1 MVESTPFDIKTHF
14 GNLKDPRY
22 KHSPPHDLLEII
34 TIALCAIICGAND
47 WVAVE
52 TWGQAKEEWLRQYLG
67 LPNGIPS
74 HDTFGRVFG
83 ALDPDEF
90 RHSFISW
97 VQSASQL
104 LLGEVVSV
112 DGKCLRHSYDKQQ
125 GQGAIHLVSAWAS
138 QARLV
143 LGQYKVDS
151 KSNEITAIPALLEL
165 LALKG
170 CIVTIDAMGC
180 QTNIAADIVDQE
192 ADYVLALKENQGTL
206 YDAVQT
212 LFTAGLTTEF
222 ADTSVDF
229 AQTTEKGHG
238 RIEIRR
244 CWAITDPA
252 IMADLDPKQRW
263 TGLKAVVMI
272 QTERRVGDQISRE
285 TRYYIASLVAEASR
299 FNQIIRLHWGIE
311 NKVHW
316 VLDVVFREDDCRVRQ
331 GHAAE
336 NFAILRHFA
345 LNLLR
350 HEETD
355 KRGTQTK
362 RLKAGWDNNYL
373 LSILT
378 SLT

>member
-1 MVESTPFDIKTHF
+1 MVETTPFDIKTHF

-34 TIALCAIICGAND
+34 IIALCAIICGAND
-47 WVAVE
+47 WAAVE
-52 TWGQAKEEWLRQYLG
+52 AWGQVKEEWLRQYLC

-90 RHSFISW
+90 RCSFISW
-97 VQSASQL
+97 VQSISQL
-104 LLGEVVSV
+104 LFGEVVSV

-125 GQGAIHLVSAWAS
+125 GKGAIYLVSAWAS

-180 QTNIAADIVDQE
+180 QTNIAADIVDQD

-206 YDAVQT
+206 YDAVQA
-212 LFTAGLTTEF
+212 LFAAGLTTEF
-222 ADTSVDF
+222 ANIPVDF

-252 IMADLDPKQRW
+252 IIADLDPKQRW
-263 TGLKAVVMI
+263 AGLSAVVMI
-272 QTERRVGDQISRE
+272 QTERQVGGQISRE
-285 TRYYIASLVAEASR
+285 TRYYIASLVAEAKR

-316 VLDVVFREDDCRVRQ
+316 VLDVVFREDDSRVRQ
-331 GHAAE
+331 DHAAE

-362 RLKAGWDNNYL
+362 RLRAGWDDKYL
-373 LSILT
+373 LSILA

>member
-1 MVESTPFDIKTHF
+1 MVEPFPFEIKTHF

-34 TIALCAIICGAND
+34 IIALCAIICGAND
-47 WVAVE
+47 WIAVE
-52 TWGQAKEEWLRQYLG
+52 AWGQAKEEWLRQYLR

-83 ALDPDEF
+83 ALDPEEF
-90 RHSFISW
+90 RRSFISW

-104 LLGEVVSV
+104 LWGEVVSV
-112 DGKCLRHSYDKQQ
+112 DGKCLRHSYDRQQ
-125 GQGAIHLVSAWAS
+125 GKGAIHLVSAWAS

-180 QTNIAADIVDQE
+180 QTNIATDIIDQD

-206 YDAVQT
+206 YKGVQS

-222 ADTSVDF
+222 ANIPVDF
-229 AQTTEKGHG
+229 AQSTEKGHG
-238 RIEIRR
+238 RLEIRR

-252 IMADLDPKQRW
+252 IIADLDPKQRW
-263 TGLKAVVMI
+263 AGLSAVVMI
-272 QTERRVGDQISRE
+272 QTEQRVGEQISRE
-285 TRYYIASLVAEASR
+285 TRYYIASLVVEAKR

-316 VLDVVFREDDCRVRQ
+316 VLDVVFREDDSRVRQ

-345 LNLLR
+345 LNLLH

-373 LSILT
+373 LKILT

>member
-1 MVESTPFDIKTHF
+1 MAEPTPFDIKTHF

-34 TIALCAIICGAND
+34 IIALCAIICGAND

-52 TWGQAKEEWLRQYLG
+52 AWGQAKEEWLRQYLR

-104 LLGEVVSV
+104 LFGEVVSV

-143 LGQYKVDS
+143 LGQFKVDS
-151 KSNEITAIPALLEL
+151 KSNEITAIPALLKL

-180 QTNIAADIVDQE
+180 QTNIATDIIDQN

-206 YDAVQT
+206 YDAVQA
-212 LFTAGLTTEF
+212 LFAAGLTTEF
-222 ADTSVDF
+222 ADISVDF

-244 CWAITDPA
+244 CWVITDPA
-252 IMADLDPKQRW
+252 IIANLDPKQRW
-263 TGLKAVVMI
+263 AGLSAVVMI
-272 QTERRVGDQISRE
+272 QTERQVEGQISRE
-285 TRYYIASLVAEASR
+285 TRYYIASLVAEAKR

-316 VLDVVFREDDCRVRQ
+316 VLDVVFREDDSRVRQ

-362 RLKAGWDNNYL
+362 RLRAGWDNKYL
-373 LSILT
+373 LEILT

>member
-1 MVESTPFDIKTHF
+1 MEEHSPFEIKKHF

-22 KHSPPHDLLEII
+22 KHSPSHGLMEII
-34 TIALCAIICGAND
+34 IIALCAIISGAND

-52 TWGQAKEEWLRQYLG
+52 AWGQAKEEWLRQYLR

-90 RHSFISW
+90 RSSFISW
-97 VQSASQL
+97 VQSISQVL
-104 LLGEVVSV
+104 WGEVVSI
-112 DGKCLRHSYDKQQ
+112 DGKCLRQSYDKQQ
-125 GQGAIHLVSAWAS
+125 GKRAIHLVSAWAS

-180 QTNIAADIVDQE
+180 QTKIAADIVDQE

-206 YDAVQT
+206 YAAVQT
-212 LFTAGLTTEF
+212 LFSKGLATDF
-222 ADTSVDF
+222 VNISVDF
-229 AQTTEKGHG
+229 AQTIEKGHG
-238 RIEIRR
+238 RIEFRQ
-244 CWAITDPA
+244 CWVITDPA
-252 IMADLDPKQRW
+252 LITKLDPQQKWVKLSAVIMIRAEQR
-263 TGLKAVVMI
+263 I
-272 QTERRVGDQISRE
+272 GDKIKSE
-285 TRYYIASLVAEASR
+285 TRYYIASLAAEAKH

-355 KRGTQTK
+355 KRGIQNK
-362 RLKAGWDNNYL
+362 RLRSGWDDNYL
-373 LSILT
+373 LKVLS